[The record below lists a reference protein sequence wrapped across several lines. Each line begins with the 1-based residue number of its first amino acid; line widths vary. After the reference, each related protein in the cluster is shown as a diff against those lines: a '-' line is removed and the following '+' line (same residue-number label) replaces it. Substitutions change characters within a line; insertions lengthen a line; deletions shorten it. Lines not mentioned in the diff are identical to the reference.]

1 MGTYKND
8 NVLHRMNLILYTS
21 YIITSYIV
29 AKNTVNTADILGAI
43 SDRDSLQLFNFI
55 ATEKKIRI
63 NSQALQMMNGLT
75 KKQYYSRMHELTKV
89 GLVKRTL
96 GIYQLTSFGKI
107 VYSSKLKIDAAFKN
121 YWLLK
126 ALDSIESTNK
136 VNSEARKALV
146 KELVI
151 DNVLKD
157 ILLYEN

>member
-21 YIITSYIV
+21 YIITSYVV
-29 AKNTVNTADILGAI
+29 AKNTGKTADILGAI

-63 NSQALQMMNGLT
+63 NSQSLQMMNGLT
-75 KKQYYSRMHELTKV
+75 KKQYYSRMHELTKF
-89 GLVKRTL
+89 GLVKRIL
-96 GIYQLTSFGKI
+96 GVYQLTSFGKI